1 MNKALQDQNAIL
13 QKIANALGS
22 SAGASQQ
29 LQNAQERTTEITQ
42 QQIDVTQQL
51 TEDMQAN
58 EGGINALTSALGRQG
73 DATSQAANSSSGF
86 LGILGDGVAA
96 AGIFTAAINGMG
108 NAMDFIGGTFD
119 LFKGGLTSIL
129 GIMGQ
134 GVKVVMGFFDGLFDA
149 ANAYGNQ
156 AAGEM
161 FAANQKIV
169 EQFGN
174 LDATQGKFVKGLTED
189 LVPANNAL
197 KGANNSLWASIGNS
211 AAILKEMTAIAGDFG
226 NCLLYTSPSP
236 RD

>member
-1 MNKALQDQNAIL
+1 
-13 QKIANALGS
+13 
-22 SAGASQQ
+22 
-29 LQNAQERTTEITQ
+29 QNAQERTTEITQ

-51 TEDMQAN
+51 NEEMQAN

-73 DATSQAANSSSGF
+73 DATTQVTNSSSGF
-86 LGILGDGVAA
+86 LDILGDGVAA

-119 LFKGGLTSIL
+119 LFKGGLTGIL

-161 FAANQKIV
+161 FAANQDIIKS
-169 EQFGN
+169 FGN
-174 LDATQGKFVKGLTED
+174 LDATQGKFVKSLTDD

-197 KGANNSLWASIGNS
+197 KGANNSLW
-211 AAILKEMTAIAGDFG
+211 
-226 NCLLYTSPSP
+226 
-236 RD
+236 